1 MKMLLLWIGIMV
13 CLGSINFFRINPKL
27 DFTFI
32 NTGLVSHSRFKF
44 LMPWANFD
52 GVHYEEIAKGGYRDP
67 LQAFFPMYPLLM
79 NIISKVTGIELWL
92 AGLAISWI
100 CLVLGTLIWQ
110 RVMGKNWL
118 WFLVYPLSFY
128 FLAVYT
134 ESLFWLMLGL
144 YILSIKNK
152 KYGLAMVIGIVLGLT
167 RLIGVV
173 TLVIPL
179 ILWVEKKNSGLWLAI
194 TGPILG
200 LVSYMAYLQAKFGN
214 AWLMVS
220 AVSQF
225 NTGRKVSTL
234 TLFPQV
240 IWRYLKIL
248 VTARVDFVYFMALLE
263 LVMFLGLLALFAWGL
278 IKFWQDKKYLE
289 LGVIIFSTI
298 SLILPTTTGTFTS
311 LPRYGLL
318 LAGYVFLVPRLDKR
332 LQIILF
338 GLGLGLQI
346 VLVSFF
352 LRGWF
357 TG

>member
-1 MKMLLLWIGIMV
+1 MLWLWIGIMV

-27 DFTFI
+27 DFTFV

-67 LQAFFPMYPLLM
+67 LQAFFPMYPALM
-79 NIISKVTGIELWL
+79 SLANKTTGIELWL
-92 AGLAISWI
+92 SGLIISWI
-100 CLVLGTLIWQ
+100 CLVLGAIVWQ
-110 RVMGKNWL
+110 KVVGKNWL

-144 YILSIKNK
+144 YILAIGQK
-152 KYGLAMVIGIVLGLT
+152 KYGLAFGVGIILGLT

-173 TLVIPL
+173 ALVIPAV
-179 ILWVEKKNSGLWLAI
+179 LWIDSKNRGLWLAVV
-194 TGPILG
+194 GPIVGLLG
-200 LVSYMAYLQAKFGN
+200 YMAYLQVKFNN
-214 AWLMVS
+214 AWLLVS

-234 TLFPQV
+234 TFFPQV
-240 IWRYLKIL
+240 IWRYIKIL
-248 VTARVDFVYFMALLE
+248 FTARVDFVYFMALLE
-263 LVMFLGLLALFAWGL
+263 LVVFLGLLVLFVWGL
-278 IKFWQDKKYLE
+278 VKFWQEKKYLE
-289 LGVIIFSTI
+289 LGVTLFSTI

-318 LAGYVFLVPRLDKR
+318 LVGYVFLVPRLDKK
-332 LQIILF
+332 
-338 GLGLGLQI
+338 LQI
-346 VLVSFF
+346 VCFGTGVVLQVVLASLF

>member
-1 MKMLLLWIGIMV
+1 MKMLWVWMGMIV
-13 CLGSINFFRINPKL
+13 TLGLVNFLRINPKL
-27 DFTFI
+27 DFTFV
-32 NTGLVSHSRFKF
+32 NTGIVSQSKLKF

-52 GVHYEEIAKGGYRDP
+52 GVHYEEIARGGYRNP

-79 NIISKVTGIELWL
+79 SNLSKITGIELWL
-92 AGLAISWI
+92 SGLIISWV
-100 CLVLGTLIWQ
+100 CLILGVLVWQ
-110 RVMGKNWL
+110 KVAGKNWL

-152 KYGLAMVIGIVLGLT
+152 KYGLALVIGVVLGLT

-200 LVSYMAYLQAKFGN
+200 LISYMAYLQVKFGN

-240 IWRYLKIL
+240 IWRYIKIL
-248 VTARVDFVYFMALLE
+248 FTARVDFVYFMAVLE
-263 LVMFLGLLALFAWGL
+263 LTVFLGLFGLFIWGL
-278 IKFWQDKKYLE
+278 IKFWQEKKYLE
-289 LGVIIFSTI
+289 FGVIIFSTI

-318 LAGYVFLVPRLDKR
+318 LVGYVFLVPRLSKK
-332 LQIILF
+332 
-338 GLGLGLQI
+338 LQI
-346 VLVSFF
+346 VWFGIGVVLQVVLTSFF